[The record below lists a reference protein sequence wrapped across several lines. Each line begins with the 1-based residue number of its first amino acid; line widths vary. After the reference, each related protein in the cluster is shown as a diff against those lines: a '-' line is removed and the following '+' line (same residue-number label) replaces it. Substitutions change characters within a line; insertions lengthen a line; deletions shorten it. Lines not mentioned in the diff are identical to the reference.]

1 MIELLTTYNIVIGV
15 SIVLNVVLLI
25 GVRNLLRQNEQLED
39 RLIKTIDETRVRL
52 IKTID
57 ETRDAVSKSLE
68 QMRQLDNREV
78 FEKDDEVGVTFNE
91 LKKVVEDL
99 NNEL

>member
-1 MIELLTTYNIVIGV
+1 MLEIFTTYNIIVGISV
-15 SIVLNVVLLI
+15 VLNLILLI

-39 RLIKTIDETRVRL
+39 RVIQITDETIEKVQSALDRM
-52 IKTID
+52 
-57 ETRDAVSKSLE
+57 RD
-68 QMRQLDNREV
+68 LDNREV

-99 NNEL
+99 NDQL

>member
-1 MIELLTTYNIVIGV
+1 MLEIFTTYNIIIGI
-15 SIVLNVVLLI
+15 SVLLNLILLI

-39 RLIKTIDETRVRL
+39 RVVQITDTTIEKVQSALSRM
-52 IKTID
+52 
-57 ETRDAVSKSLE
+57 RD
-68 QMRQLDNREV
+68 LDNREV

-99 NNEL
+99 NDQL

>member
-1 MIELLTTYNIVIGV
+1 MLELFTTYNIIVGISV
-15 SIVLNVVLLI
+15 VLNLILLI

-39 RLIKTIDETRVRL
+39 RVVRITDETIEKVQNAL
-52 IKTID
+52 T
-57 ETRDAVSKSLE
+57 
-68 QMRQLDNREV
+68 QMRTLDNREV

-99 NNEL
+99 NDQL